1 MSAVAGRLASFVGC
15 LCLSAAAPSA
25 AAQASRPNAADTT
38 ADARTDRIF
47 AQWDRTDSPGCAV
60 GVFRDGRIA
69 YARGYGMAN
78 LELGVA
84 LSPQSVLDI
93 GSTSK
98 QFTAMAVVLLA
109 QRGKL
114 SLDDDVRKYIPEVP
128 VYERPVTV
136 RHLLTH
142 TSGLRD
148 YLTLWYL
155 AGIDDADFTTEA
167 EALDIIRRQKVLNF
181 LPGEQRLYSN
191 SGFFLASVLV
201 ERVSGQSLARFA
213 EDQIFRP
220 LGMRHTR
227 FNNDHTAIIRG
238 RATGYARRDGGGY
251 STSMSDFEQ
260 IGDGGV
266 LTSIEDLQRWDEN
279 FYSGQVGGRA
289 ALDQLHQRAVLNSGR
304 TEPFALGLIVDTYR
318 GLRQVRHGGSW
329 AGYRAELMRFP
340 EQHFSVAVLCN
351 LAGTD
356 PTTLARRVAEVYLA
370 PSFAAAPEASS
381 PTASAGGSVTLAARD
396 RERYAGLYRSARTG
410 ELRRV
415 RIRGDSLQLTDLVT
429 AFPLEPVGPDR
440 FRVPGSQPGPEVR
453 FDASRPSSRQLEL
466 LYVSGDTLTFGRVAE
481 AAPTPRD
488 LEAYRGV
495 YWSEEVGAEYRL
507 EVKDGAL
514 VLHRRRS
521 EPVVLAPTY
530 ADAFT
535 ARGVLLRFTRARGRV
550 SEMLVDAGRI
560 RNLRFVR
567 RLD

>member
-1 MSAVAGRLASFVGC
+1 MRVNTRSAFLAAVTAAGLA
-15 LCLSAAAPSA
+15 ATAPSA
-25 AAQASRPNAADTT
+25 PAQAAAAATDTSL
-38 ADARTDRIF
+38 AARTDRIF
-47 AQWDRTDSPGCAV
+47 AQWDRSDSPGCAL
-60 GVFRDGRIA
+60 GVFRDGRIV

-98 QFTAMAVVLLA
+98 QMTAMAVVLLA
-109 QRGKL
+109 QQGRL
-114 SLDDDVRKYIPEVP
+114 SLEDDVRKHIPELP
-128 VYERPVTV
+128 AYEKPITV

-167 EALDIIRRQKVLNF
+167 EALDIIRRQKALNF

-191 SGFFLASVLV
+191 SGFFLASVIV
-201 ERVSGQSLARFA
+201 ERVSGRSLARFA
-213 EDQIFRP
+213 EEHIFRP

-227 FNNDHTAIIRG
+227 FNNDHTAVIQG

-279 FYSGQVGGRA
+279 FYTGQVGGRA
-289 ALDQLHQRAVLNSGR
+289 TLEKLHQRAVLNNGR
-304 TEPFALGLIVDTYR
+304 TEPYALGLIVDTYR
-318 GLRQVRHGGSW
+318 GLRRVRHGGSW

-340 EQHFSVAVLCN
+340 DQHFSVAVLCN
-351 LAGTD
+351 LAGTE

-370 PSFAAAPEASS
+370 PSFAAAPAAASQR
-381 PTASAGGSVTLAARD
+381 ASAPGSVALAARD
-396 RERYAGLYRSARTG
+396 VERYAGLYQSARTG
-410 ELRRV
+410 ELRRI
-415 RIRGDSLQLTDLVT
+415 RIRADSLQLTDLVS
-429 AFPLEPVGPDR
+429 ALPLESVGVDR
-440 FRVPGSQPGPEVR
+440 FRVPGAQAGPEVR
-453 FDASRPSSRQLEL
+453 FDATRPSSRRLEL
-466 LYVSGDTLTFGRVAE
+466 ISTSGDTLTFERVME
-481 AAPTPRD
+481 ASPTARD
-488 LEAYRGV
+488 LAAYAGT
-495 YWSEEVGAEYRL
+495 YWSEEVSAEYRL
-507 EVKDGAL
+507 DVKDGAL

-530 ADAFT
+530 ADAFS
-535 ARGVLLRFTRARGRV
+535 AGGVLYRFTRTRGRV
-550 SEMLVDAGRI
+550 TEMLVDAGRI
-560 RNLRFVR
+560 RNLTFVR
-567 RLD
+567 RSG

>member
-1 MSAVAGRLASFVGC
+1 MRSVGARVAGVAWATWLA
-15 LCLSAAAPSA
+15 AYAPDA
-25 AAQASRPNAADTT
+25 YAQTSRSNATDTSL
-38 ADARTDRIF
+38 AARTDRIF
-47 AQWDRTDSPGCAV
+47 VQWDRSDSPGCAV

-98 QFTAMAVVLLA
+98 QITAMAVVLLA
-109 QRGKL
+109 RQGKL
-114 SLDDDVRKYIPEVP
+114 SLDDDVRKHIPELP
-128 VYERPVTV
+128 AYERPVTI

-167 EALDIIRRQKVLNF
+167 EALDIIRRQRVLNF

-201 ERVSGQSLARFA
+201 ERVSGKSLAQFA
-213 EDQIFRP
+213 DDNIFRP

-227 FNNDHTAIIRG
+227 FNNDHTAVVPG

-251 STSMSDFEQ
+251 SISMSDFEQ
-260 IGDGGV
+260 TGDGGV
-266 LTSIEDLQRWDEN
+266 LTSVEDLQRWDEN
-279 FYSGQVGGRA
+279 FYTGQVGGRE
-289 ALDQLHQRAVLNSGR
+289 ALDELHRRAVLNNGR
-304 TEPFALGLIVDTYR
+304 TEPYALGLIVDTYR
-318 GLRQVRHGGSW
+318 GLRRVRHGGSW

-340 EQHFSVAVLCN
+340 DQRFSVAVLCN

-356 PTTLARRVAEVYLA
+356 PTTLARRVADEHLA
-370 PSFAAAPEASS
+370 PSFAAVPDVLPPAAG
-381 PTASAGGSVTLAARD
+381 AGGPVTLAARD
-396 RERYAGLYRSARTG
+396 RERYAGLYQSPRTG

-415 RIRGDSLQLTDLVT
+415 RIRGDSLQLSDLVT
-429 AFPLEPVGPDR
+429 ALPLEPTGVDR
-440 FRVPGSQPGPEVR
+440 FRVHGAQAGTEVR
-453 FDASRPSSRQLEL
+453 FDATRPASRRLEL
-466 LYVSGDTLTFGRVAE
+466 VYTSGDTLTFDRMAE
-481 AAPTPRD
+481 ASPTARD
-488 LEAYRGV
+488 LETYAGT

-507 EVKDGAL
+507 TVKDGAL
-514 VLHRRRS
+514 VLDRRRS
-521 EPVVLAPTY
+521 DAMVLTPTY
-530 ADAFT
+530 ADAFS
-535 ARGVLLRFTRARGRV
+535 ARGVLFRFTRTRGRV
-550 SEMLVDAGRI
+550 AEMLVDAGRI

-567 RLD
+567 RAG

>member
-1 MSAVAGRLASFVGC
+1 MVLTRHRIIALGASIALAP
-15 LCLSAAAPSA
+15 AATLG
-25 AAQASRPNAADTT
+25 AQGASTAADTSLT
-38 ADARTDRIF
+38 ARTDRVF
-47 AQWDRTDSPGCAV
+47 AQWDRSDSPGCAL
-60 GVFRDGRIA
+60 GVFRDGRVA

-78 LELGVA
+78 LELGVR

-109 QRGKL
+109 QQGKL
-114 SLDDDVRKYIPEVP
+114 SLDDDVRKHIPELP
-128 VYERPVTV
+128 AYQKPVTI

-155 AGIDDADFTTEA
+155 AGVDDADYTTEA
-167 EALDIIRRQKVLNF
+167 EALDVIARQRVLNF
-181 LPGEQRLYSN
+181 APGEQRLYSN

-201 ERVSGQSLARFA
+201 ERVAGESLAQFA
-213 EDQIFRP
+213 EGKIFRP

-227 FNNDHTAIIRG
+227 FNNDHTSIVPG

-266 LTSIEDLQRWDEN
+266 LTSVEDLQRWDEN

-289 ALDQLHQRAVLNSGR
+289 AIEQLHQRAVLNNGR
-304 TEPFALGLIVDTYR
+304 TETYALGLIVDTYR
-318 GLRQVRHGGSW
+318 GLRRVRHGGSW

-356 PTTLARRVAEVYLA
+356 PTTLARRVADVHLA
-370 PSFAAAPEASS
+370 STYGAVPEMAGSARGASDAPVAVSAADM
-381 PTASAGGSVTLAARD
+381 GRFI
-396 RERYAGLYRSARTG
+396 GLYRSALTG

-415 RIRGDSLQLTDLVT
+415 RLRGDSLQLSDLASVL
-429 AFPLEPVGPDR
+429 PLEPTAADR
-440 FRVPGSQPGPEVR
+440 FRVPGSQSGLQLR
-453 FDASRPSSRQLEL
+453 FDAARPRSQRLEL
-466 LYVSGDTLTFGRVAE
+466 TYASDDTLVLARVEE
-481 AAPTPRD
+481 ATPTRRD
-488 LEAYRGV
+488 LAAYAGT

-507 EVKDGAL
+507 EVKDSTL
-514 VLHRRRS
+514 VLRRRRS
-521 EPVVLAPTY
+521 DPTVLRPTY
-530 ADAFT
+530 VDAF
-535 ARGVLLRFTRARGRV
+535 AAGGVLYRFTRVRGRV
-550 SEMLVDAGRI
+550 TEMLVDAGRI

-567 RLD
+567 RGP